1 MAKRRVGR
9 PRTRGQLVHLR
20 LPKELY
26 RTLKARAAADGRSFT
41 VTVERLLAGAL
52 QKEATP

>member
-9 PRTRGQLVHLR
+9 PRARGQLVHLR

-26 RTLKARAAADGRSFT
+26 RTVKGRAAADGRSFT
-41 VTVERLLAGAL
+41 ATVERLLTAAI